1 MGTWTSGT
9 LRQKFQ
15 IQVDMSKLQEYLVD
29 QIVKAIES
37 DKDKQ
42 GRKIFDV
49 EIDEAYFDEDDE
61 LHIDGSY
68 DTGFKHWSC
77 AATLYEP
84 AEDETDREYIGEDG
98 VGLLDNLPKELLD
111 LVDIK
116 KVIEDED
123 DVSFPYDEEY

>member
-1 MGTWTSGT
+1 MT
-9 LRQKFQ
+9 
-15 IQVDMSKLQEYLVD
+15 
-29 QIVKAIES
+29 
-37 DKDKQ
+37 
-42 GRKIFDV
+42 
-49 EIDEAYFDEDDE
+49 DE
-61 LHIDGSY
+61 LRIDGSY